1 MTTLEISNIAA
12 ACGKNPYENKQK
24 IMLLLLCRK
33 YKAIYAEMFKNLGVI
48 EYISQDVKTFDIEI
62 KELYLEHKKSVNS
75 PKDFK
80 TIEKNITDK
89 MKLKKEITKKD
100 LEYAKV
106 FIESSLKKDC
116 GTNSEKTVIK
126 KRNYIKG
133 NNCMFSFTNPEY
145 NWTIRGFHDAT
156 DGDND
161 LVIEIKTRMKL
172 QNVRRNEYDLYQLF
186 GYLLVMKKTRGKIVQ
201 YFNDIVYDS
210 DIPTFNEFG
219 IVDITVEPCKS
230 KFETFMSELNS
241 FFQELNLY
249 SDTQLINIQD
259 VIIKT
264 EWPIALLDQNDIA
277 HNVNPTY
284 EKIIQAII

>member
-24 IMLLLLCRK
+24 IILLLLCRK
-33 YKAIYAEMFKNLGVI
+33 YKAIYKEMFKNIGVI
-48 EYISQDVKTFDIEI
+48 EYISEDIKTFDIEI
-62 KELYLEHKKSVNS
+62 KELYLEHKKSVNN

-80 TIEKNITDK
+80 TIEKNITEK
-89 MKLKKEITKKD
+89 IKLKKEITKKD

-126 KRNYIKG
+126 KQNYTKG

-145 NWTIRGFHDAT
+145 NWTVRGFHDAT
-156 DGDND
+156 DNDND
-161 LVIEIKTRMKL
+161 LVVEIKTRMKL

-219 IVDITVEPCKS
+219 IVDITIEPCKS
-230 KFETFMSELNS
+230 KFEMFMTELNI
-241 FFQELNLY
+241 FFQELNVY
-249 SDTQLINIQD
+249 SDTYLINIQD
-259 VIIKT
+259 VIMKT
-264 EWPIALLDQNDIA
+264 EWPIAVYDSKDTP
-277 HNVNPTY
+277 HNVNPLY
-284 EKIIQAII
+284 EKIIQALN